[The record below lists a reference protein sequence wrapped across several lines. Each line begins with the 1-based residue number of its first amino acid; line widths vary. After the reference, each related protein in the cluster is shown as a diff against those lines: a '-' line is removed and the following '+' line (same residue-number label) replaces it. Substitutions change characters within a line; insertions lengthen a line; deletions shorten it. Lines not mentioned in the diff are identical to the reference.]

1 LTIQDIPSVEIILIE
16 ITILLGL
23 ESPNMEEFKKIKLL
37 IIESNSV
44 DAEALMDIFG
54 DVMILLFMELMSL
67 KLSGSKISKMLKNA

>member
-1 LTIQDIPSVEIILIE
+1 
-16 ITILLGL
+16 
-23 ESPNMEEFKKIKLL
+23 MEEFKKIKLL